1 MLYMSF
7 SVLLSLRFM
16 PKKKVNQGSL
26 DRLGALKLYFLGDI
40 LQVMMCHW
48 QYHTYTEALS

>member
-1 MLYMSF
+1 MSF